1 MEGDQRP
8 FGKGAGKV
16 WTIAPG
22 ADFLGSLARVLSKS
36 FDLAAKPDG
45 LAEAIIYMPNRR
57 SARALT
63 LALFDTLGGKG
74 TLLPPDVRTLGDL
87 ESDEPPPV
95 SETALI
101 DFAMPLSPASR
112 LGVLAKLVSAF
123 YEREYKRVLP
133 PASALAAARELSRIL
148 DQAALSE
155 TPVDWS
161 QLESLPLET
170 ELAGHLETSSRF
182 LAIVGKAWPQWLAEN
197 NFADP
202 YEYRLRAAKA
212 LSESWKKAVPNAP
225 VIIAGSTGATPTGR
239 LLMRTALELPLG
251 LVVLPGLDTHLS
263 EKAVEAVLKSPSHP
277 QNALVR
283 TVKALG
289 LTPAAVKTWPED
301 DVSTERD
308 ARRKLVY
315 EALAPADDTADW
327 RETLSE
333 LAKSAGTSQ
342 DVFARAALTGLSV
355 IELPN
360 ETAEAEAAALLL
372 KRVLATDGAR
382 GALVTP
388 DAGLARRVGALLK
401 RWGIHSPPSAG
412 QPLGRTPAGSLISL
426 CAQWAVDPSDPVALS
441 AVLKHPF
448 VAYRTEGDLLDLHF
462 LRGPRRWRDLTGL
475 AALIDVRHEEERKPA
490 FTREDQAAASSAV
503 RTLMAIVDRLDADFS
518 RLETIGVPEGVRRIA
533 ALAEAVSETPL
544 PWAGEDGAGASKL
557 LERLDEIG
565 SYLGYVRPQ
574 ELAEL
579 IGTECAS
586 LTVSMGEPEHPR
598 LSIWGPLE
606 ARLQSADLVVL
617 AGLNE
622 DVWPEKSPPDAFL
635 PRRFR
640 NALGLMDP
648 DERLGLSAHDFAQL
662 ACAPNVVMLH
672 AARRED
678 APAVASRWVWRLR
691 TLAQGALREEAD
703 SALAGEMAAVP
714 EWVRA
719 LQSAQAPLPEA
730 GLDIEPR
737 PTRRPAG
744 WPGRL
749 SVTRVDR
756 LQRDPYAIWA
766 EDVLRLRTIDPLNGP
781 MQANLRGT
789 AIHKALELFEKAGAD
804 KSETRLLALLKDQ
817 LEASG
822 TPETDWLS
830 RAAIW
835 ENVAA
840 WYLDW
845 RGSRDVSGGL
855 NLEVNG
861 RLEYQIGGEP
871 FVLSAQAD
879 RIETSATGTLAIVD
893 FKTGTSP
900 SDKAISTGFDQQMPL
915 QALIAQRGGF
925 EGVRGAPVSSLEY
938 VEFKGRPKAR
948 RIGSGRIPDMDVPSL
963 VGKAESGM
971 QKLIAAYRQ
980 PGAVFAS
987 APRVQF
993 VKYDFG
999 YNLLARRAEWTSDT
1013 SDGEGGDE

>member
-1 MEGDQRP
+1 MGAELRP
-8 FGKGAGKV
+8 YAAGAGKV

-22 ADFLGSLARVLSKS
+22 ADFLGSLARVLSED
-36 FDLAAKPDG
+36 FGLPGRPDALAD
-45 LAEAIIYMPNRR
+45 AIIYVPNRR

-63 LALFDTLGGKG
+63 LALFDTLGSKG

-112 LGVLAKLVSAF
+112 LGVLAQLVSAF
-123 YEREYKRVLP
+123 YRQEYERVLP
-133 PASALAAARELSRIL
+133 PASALAAARELSRL
-148 DQAALSE
+148 LEQATFAE
-155 TPVDWS
+155 EPVDWS
-161 QLESLPLET
+161 KLEALSLDA
-170 ELAGHLETSSRF
+170 ELAGHLEVSTRF
-182 LAIVGKAWPQWLAEN
+182 LAIVAEAWPQWLAEN
-197 NFADP
+197 NVADP
-202 YEYRLRAAKA
+202 FEYRMRAARA
-212 LSESWKKAVPNAP
+212 LVESWRVAPPGAP

-239 LLMRTALELPLG
+239 MLMKAALDLPIG
-251 LVVLPGLDTHLS
+251 LVVFPGLDTHLS
-263 EKAVEAVLKSPSHP
+263 EKAAAAVLKAPSHP
-277 QNALVR
+277 QHALVR
-283 TVKALG
+283 TVKTLG
-289 LTPAAVKTWPED
+289 LELGSVQNWPEGGAGAG
-301 DVSTERD
+301 RD
-308 ARRKLVY
+308 ARRKLVH

-327 RETLSE
+327 RETLSA
-333 LAKSAGTSQ
+333 LARSADTSQ
-342 DVFARAALTGLSV
+342 QAFARTALEGLSV

-360 ETAEAEAAALLL
+360 EAAEADAAALLL
-372 KRVLATDGAR
+372 RKVLQTPGAT

-401 RWGIHSPPSAG
+401 RWNIHVPPSAG
-412 QPLGRTPAGSLISL
+412 QPLARTPAGSLISL
-426 CAQWAVDPSDPVALS
+426 CAQWAADPADPMALS

-448 VAYRTEGDLLDLHF
+448 VKYRDAGDLLDLHF
-462 LRGPRRWRDLTGL
+462 LRGPRRWRDLTAF
-475 AALIDVRHEEERKPA
+475 AALIDVRHKEERKPA
-490 FTREDQAAASSAV
+490 FSPEEQAAASAAV
-503 RTLMAIVDRLDADFS
+503 RALAALVDRLGADFS
-518 RLETIGVPEGVRRIA
+518 QARVIEVSEGVRLVA

-557 LERLDEIG
+557 LERLDEMG
-565 SYLGYVRPQ
+565 TYLGAVRPA

-579 IGTECAS
+579 VGTECAN

-622 DVWPEKSPPDAFL
+622 DVWPEKTPPDAFL

-662 ACAPNVVMLH
+662 ACAPDVVMLH
-672 AARRED
+672 AARRDD

-691 TLAQGALREEAD
+691 TLAQGALRKDAGPV
-703 SALAGEMAAVP
+703 LAGAMAPLP
-714 EWVRA
+714 EWVRTWQA
-719 LQSAQAPLPEA
+719 GQAPLPEA
-730 GLDIEPR
+730 GLRVEPR

-744 WPGRL
+744 WPGRM

-766 EDVLRLRTIDPLNGP
+766 EDVLSLRTVDPLGTP

-789 AIHKALELFEKAGAD
+789 AIHKALELFEKQGAE
-804 KSETRLLALLKDQ
+804 KSEAGLLALLRAE

-822 TPETDWLS
+822 APETDWLS

-835 ENVAA
+835 ETVAA

-845 RGSRDVSGGL
+845 RGGRDVSGGL

-861 RLEYQIGGEP
+861 KLEYQIEGEK

-879 RIETSATGTLAIVD
+879 RIETSAAGDLTIVD
-893 FKTGTSP
+893 FKTGSSP
-900 SDKAISTGFDQQMPL
+900 SDKAISIGFDQQMPL

-925 EGVRGAPVSSLEY
+925 ENVRGAPVAALEY
-938 VEFKGRPKAR
+938 VEFKGKPKAR
-948 RIGSGRIPDMDVPSL
+948 RIGTGRIPDMDVPSL
-963 VGKAESGM
+963 VARAEEGV
-971 QKLIAAYRQ
+971 QNLIAAYRQ

-1013 SDGEGGDE
+1013 SDGEGGDD